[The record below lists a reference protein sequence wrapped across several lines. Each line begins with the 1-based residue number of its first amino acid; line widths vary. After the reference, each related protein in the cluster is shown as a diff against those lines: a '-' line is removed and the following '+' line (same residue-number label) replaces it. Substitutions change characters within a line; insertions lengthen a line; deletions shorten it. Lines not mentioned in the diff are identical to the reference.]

1 MGKNDLQYT
10 STSNGFY
17 ITYEEVQMAQ
27 DNMVLFAKKLK
38 LESKWNELFLENR
51 GQITPEMSVLGDEIK
66 RVVRSIIREQ
76 EAEVL
81 NNLKDG
87 EIHLYAG

>member
-1 MGKNDLQYT
+1 
-10 STSNGFY
+10 
-17 ITYEEVQMAQ
+17 MAQ

-38 LESKWNELFLENR
+38 LESRWNELFLENK

-66 RVVRSIIREQ
+66 RVIRSIIIEQ
-76 EAEVL
+76 EAEVH
-81 NNLKDG
+81 NNSRDG

>member
-1 MGKNDLQYT
+1 
-10 STSNGFY
+10 
-17 ITYEEVQMAQ
+17 MAQ

-51 GQITPEMSVLGDEIK
+51 GKITPEMSVLGDEIK
-66 RVVRSIIREQ
+66 VVIRSIIRRQ
-76 EAEVL
+76 EEEVHS
-81 NNLKDG
+81 NSRDG